1 MGIIKKVGFGIV
13 GLIAAGVVIGAATGT
28 EEAKPVQKVAELPPT
43 KEVVK
48 EVPKEAPKEAPK
60 PSPDRPTGD
69 KGVTE
74 ENYNKIVQGD
84 YTGAGGMSKT
94 EVFDLLGNADTFTTS
109 KVNDMSI
116 ESASWNTKD
125 YKVMIMVTFMNDK
138 VSSKTITKL

>member
-1 MGIIKKVGFGIV
+1 MGIMKKVGYGFA
-13 GLIAAGVVIGAATGT
+13 GLVVIGIIGAAVQD
-28 EEAKPVQKVAELPPT
+28 EPAKPVQKVTELPASTPT
-43 KEVVK
+43 
-48 EVPKEAPKEAPK
+48 PKEAPKPEAAPK

-94 EVFDLLGNADTFTTS
+94 EVFDMLGNADTFTTS
-109 KVNDMSI
+109 KVNNDTI

-125 YKVMIMVTFMNDK
+125 YKVMIMVTFMNGK

>member
-1 MGIIKKVGFGIV
+1 MDIMKKVGYG
-13 GLIAAGVVIGAATGT
+13 VIGAIVLGVIATAVSP
-28 EEAKPVQKVAELPPT
+28 EQEAKTVQKVAE
-43 KEVVK
+43 
-48 EVPKEAPKEAPK
+48 VPVSTPAPKAE

-74 ENYNKIVQGD
+74 DNYNKIVQGD

-94 EVFDLLGNADTFTTS
+94 EVFDMLGNADTFTTS
-109 KVNDMSI
+109 KVNNDTI

-125 YKVMIMVTFMNDK
+125 YKVMIMITFMNGK

>member
-1 MGIIKKVGFGIV
+1 MGIIKKVGY
-13 GLIAAGVVIGAATGT
+13 GVVGIIALGVIATAVSP
-28 EEAKPVQKVAELPPT
+28 EQEAKPVQKVAEIKTEAP
-43 KEVVK
+43 
-48 EVPKEAPKEAPK
+48 APKEAPK
-60 PSPDRPTGD
+60 PEPSPDRPTGD

-84 YTGAGGMSKT
+84 YTGAGGMGKT

-109 KVNDMSI
+109 KVNNDTI

-125 YKVMIMVTFMNDK
+125 YKVMIMITFMNGK

>member
-1 MGIIKKVGFGIV
+1 MGIIKKVVYGFAGLVVAGI
-13 GLIAAGVVIGAATGT
+13 VIGAATGT
-28 EEAKPVQKVAELPPT
+28 EEEKPVQKVAEIKTEAP
-43 KEVVK
+43 
-48 EVPKEAPKEAPK
+48 APKEAPK

-94 EVFDLLGNADTFTTS
+94 EVFDMLGNADTFTTS
-109 KVNDMSI
+109 KVNNDTI

-125 YKVMIMVTFMNDK
+125 YKTMIMITFMNGK